1 MDATRSSARSLSSAD
16 VEASRPAGEHD
27 IARIVELA
35 HVMRAELSVM
45 KGGAIW
51 LQREAWPEPLADA
64 YRALLERDDARAGR
78 RDHRRRRA
86 RLRRRVV
93 EPLRSGDR
101 LGVVTDLFVE
111 EEAREVGIGEAIMD
125 DLVAFCTERECI
137 GIDGL
142 ALPGHRATKNFFEEH
157 HFTAR
162 MLTMHHR
169 LTAEPEPDG

>member
-1 MDATRSSARSLSSAD
+1 
-16 VEASRPAGEHD
+16 VEASRLAGEHD

-51 LQREAWPEPLADA
+51 LQREAWPEPLDHA
-64 YRALLERDDARAGR
+64 YRKLIGRDDA
-78 RDHRRRRA
+78 
-86 RLRRRVV
+86 LVV
-93 EPLRSGDR
+93 VGTIDDYVLGFGAALIEPLRSGDT

-111 EEAREVGIGEAIMD
+111 EAAREVGIGEAIMD
-125 DLVAFCTERECI
+125 DLIEFCTERECI

-169 LTAEPEPDG
+169 LGPTPAPES

>member
-1 MDATRSSARSLSSAD
+1 

-45 KGGAIW
+45 KGGATW
-51 LQREAWPEPLADA
+51 FQREAWPEPLDDA
-64 YRALLERDDARAGR
+64 YRTLIDRDDA
-78 RDHRRRRA
+78 
-86 RLRRRVV
+86 LVV
-93 EPLRSGDR
+93 VGTIDDYVLGFGVALIEPLRSGDR

-111 EEAREVGIGEAIMD
+111 EPAREVGIGEAIMD
-125 DLVAFCTERECI
+125 DVIAFCTDRGCI

-162 MLTMHHR
+162 LLTMHHR
-169 LTAEPEPDG
+169 LGPSAAPES

>member
-1 MDATRSSARSLSSAD
+1 
-16 VEASRPAGEHD
+16 VEASRLAGEHD

-51 LQREAWPEPLADA
+51 LQREAWPEPLDGA
-64 YRALLERDDARAGR
+64 YRTLIERDDA
-78 RDHRRRRA
+78 
-86 RLRRRVV
+86 LVV
-93 EPLRSGDR
+93 VGTIDGYVLGFGAAVIEPLRSGDR

-111 EEAREVGIGEAIMD
+111 EPAREVGIGEAIMD
-125 DLVAFCTERECI
+125 DLIGFCTHRDCI

-169 LTAEPEPDG
+169 LGPTPAAES